1 MIPTYGAGAP
11 QDYLPRAKAAAT
23 KAVELDDS
31 LAEAH
36 ASLGRAFIC
45 DFKAAESAKE
55 FERAIELNPNYAT
68 AHHWYGRLTLP
79 MLGDLDRAMI
89 EAKRAVELD
98 PVSPIIRVDI
108 GSVHLLARRYDE
120 AIAQYRDTL
129 EMSPEFYFAHRFMG
143 LALELKGD
151 TEEAMAE
158 YRKALQLS
166 DDPSVLGLIG
176 HVEASRGRQKEARE
190 VLGQLSETA
199 KTRYVDPYAFAAI
212 HLALGEKDQALD
224 RLEQAAREHSALPN
238 LIFLKLDPYLDP
250 LRGDARFEA
259 LVSKILSGSVGQGPE

>member
-11 QDYLPRAKAAAT
+11 QEYLPRAKAAAT

-36 ASLGRAFIC
+36 TSLGRALIC

-108 GSVHLLARRYDE
+108 GSIHLLARRYDK

-129 EMSPEFYFAHRFMG
+129 EMSPEFYFAYRFMG
-143 LALELKGD
+143 LALELKGA

-158 YRKALQLS
+158 YRTALQLS
-166 DDPSVLGLIG
+166 DEPKCTWFDWPLGG
-176 HVEASRGRQKEARE
+176 GSGAPKRSPRSAGSAQRN
-190 VLGQLSETA
+190 GQNA
-199 KTRYVDPYAFAAI
+199 
-212 HLALGEKDQALD
+212 
-224 RLEQAAREHSALPN
+224 
-238 LIFLKLDPYLDP
+238 
-250 LRGDARFEA
+250 LRGSLR
-259 LVSKILSGSVGQGPE
+259 VCRNPSRTWRKRSGAGSLGTSRSGTFRPA